1 MWIKRK
7 TNASYFCKTHTQVY
21 LKHNM
26 ILYEKAHACPCHF
39 VGKELKDSDLQKYS
53 HRTIVDTK
61 AMSSAELIE
70 QLTKLLEAFAET

>member
-1 MWIKRK
+1 MQVI
-7 TNASYFCKTHTQVY
+7 FCKTHAQVY